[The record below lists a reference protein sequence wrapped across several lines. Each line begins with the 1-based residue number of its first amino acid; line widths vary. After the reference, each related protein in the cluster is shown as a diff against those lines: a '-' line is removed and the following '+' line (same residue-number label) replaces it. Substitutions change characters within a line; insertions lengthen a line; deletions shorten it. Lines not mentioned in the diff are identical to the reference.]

1 MSDTPAPSSSPEHPE
16 PEGRRRLSIELSN
29 NRIAHIDA
37 LKKEWGLRNRGDV
50 LERLLDNL
58 FAPAEDEAIER
69 EEHEEGGSNTAEDED
84 DDLDEDAALVLVG
97 HGALEHLEV
106 EFDRGPT
113 LPSEREPL
121 RSSGSA
127 GGGGIDLPGFVRK
140 NTRQLRR
147 SLRTPAPDR
156 PKTPA
161 SVGPLPPL
169 SAERVEEAIAVVREH
184 WQGLYGKPA
193 NEAVLEAAM
202 VWLAQD
208 IWPSSDASEGRSFTW
223 SAACRLMNELVPQWG
238 DGPPSFERVMVTAG
252 LLEDPFSGSTLSLR
266 IPTLVRRFVQRFR
279 RRRRGTSFQTLE
291 HTMTLQGA
299 LRLLQLPTDPG
310 QRLTLAQIREA
321 YRQMAL
327 SHHPDSG
334 GSEEAMRRV
343 NEAYQL
349 LKELYRQ
356 KERDN

>member
-1 MSDTPAPSSSPEHPE
+1 MTDAPESSSALERHDPER
-16 PEGRRRLSIELSN
+16 RRRLSIELSN
-29 NRIAHIDA
+29 NRIAHIDS

-50 LERLLDNL
+50 LERLLDDL
-58 FAPAEDEAIER
+58 FAPVDGDPEEED
-69 EEHEEGGSNTAEDED
+69 GD
-84 DDLDEDAALVLVG
+84 DRRADGDADRGDLDEEAALVLVG
-97 HGALEHLEV
+97 RGALEQLDV
-106 EFDRGPT
+106 EFDRGPK
-113 LPSEREPL
+113 LPRERETQ
-121 RSSGSA
+121 RHASSPAPS
-127 GGGGIDLPGFVRK
+127 GIDLPGFVRSK
-140 NTRQLRR
+140 TRQLRR
-147 SLRTPAPDR
+147 SLHTPPPGPVA
-156 PKTPA
+156 TPPPVA
-161 SVGPLPPL
+161 PLPRL
-169 SAERVEEAIAVVREH
+169 SAERVEEAIEAVRQH

-193 NEAVLEAAM
+193 NETVLEAAM
-202 VWLAQD
+202 IWLAQD
-208 IWPSSDASEGRSFTW
+208 IWPHSEASEGRSFTW
-223 SAACRLMNELVPQWG
+223 SAACRLMGELGPQWG
-238 DGPPSFERVMVTAG
+238 DAPPSFERVIVTAG
-252 LLEDPFSGSTLSLR
+252 VLEDPFSGSTLIVR

-299 LRLLQLPTDPG
+299 LKLLQLPTDPG

-356 KERDN
+356 KERRP

>member
-1 MSDTPAPSSSPEHPE
+1 MSEPPPQEPTAEGRE

-50 LERLLDNL
+50 LERLLDDL
-58 FAPAEDEAIER
+58 FAADGDEADE
-69 EEHEEGGSNTAEDED
+69 EEGRTRSSSITADGE
-84 DDLDEDAALVLVG
+84 DDLDEEAALVLVDR
-97 HGALEHLEV
+97 GAMEQLEV
-106 EFDRGPT
+106 EFDPGPA
-113 LPSEREPL
+113 LPRQQEHH
-121 RSSGSA
+121 RSTASG

-147 SLRTPAPDR
+147 SLRTPAPGR
-156 PKTPA
+156 PAPA
-161 SVGPLPPL
+161 LAVGPLPQL
-169 SAERVEEAIAVVREH
+169 SAERVDEAIEVVREH
-184 WQGLYGKPA
+184 WLGLYGKPA

-202 VWLAQD
+202 VWLGQD
-208 IWPSSDASEGRSFTW
+208 IWPSCDASEGRSFTW
-223 SAACRLMNELVPQWG
+223 SAACRLMAELVPQWG
-238 DGPPSFERVMVTAG
+238 DEPPSFERVMVTAG
-252 LLEDPFSGSTLSLR
+252 LLEDPFSGSTLSVR

-356 KERDN
+356 KERNP

>member
-1 MSDTPAPSSSPEHPE
+1 VSEPPPQEPTAEGRE

-50 LERLLDNL
+50 LERLLDDL
-58 FAPAEDEAIER
+58 FAADGDE
-69 EEHEEGGSNTAEDED
+69 EEGRTRSSTIDADGE
-84 DDLDEDAALVLVG
+84 DDLDEEAALVLVDR
-97 HGALEHLEV
+97 GAMEQLEV
-106 EFDRGPT
+106 EFDPGPA
-113 LPSEREPL
+113 LPRQQEHH
-121 RSSGSA
+121 RSTASG

-147 SLRTPAPDR
+147 SLRTPAPGR
-156 PKTPA
+156 PAPA
-161 SVGPLPPL
+161 LAVGPLPQL
-169 SAERVEEAIAVVREH
+169 SAERVDEAIEVVREH
-184 WQGLYGKPA
+184 WLGLYGKPA

-202 VWLAQD
+202 AWLGQD

-223 SAACRLMNELVPQWG
+223 SAACRLMTELVPQWG
-238 DGPPSFERVMVTAG
+238 DEPPSFERVMVTAG
-252 LLEDPFSGSTLSLR
+252 LLEDPFSGSTLSVR

-321 YRQMAL
+321 YRQMAF

-356 KERDN
+356 KERNS

>member
-1 MSDTPAPSSSPEHPE
+1 VSDPSALSSPLEPRE
-16 PEGRRRLSIELSN
+16 PEGRRRLSVELSH

-58 FAPAEDEAIER
+58 FALAEDETSEQ
-69 EEHEEGGSNTAEDED
+69 EDQEGRGSHAAEED
-84 DDLDEDAALVLVG
+84 DDLDENAALVLVG
-97 HGALEHLEV
+97 PGALEQLEV

-113 LPSEREPL
+113 LPRERDAN
-121 RSSGSA
+121 RSAGSA

-147 SLRTPAPDR
+147 SLRTPVPGR
-156 PKTPA
+156 PRPPA

-169 SAERVEEAIAVVREH
+169 SAERVAEAIEVVREH

-208 IWPSSDASEGRSFTW
+208 IWPSSDASEGRTFTW
-223 SAACRLMNELVPQWG
+223 SAACRLMTELVPQWG

-356 KERDN
+356 KERN

>member
-1 MSDTPAPSSSPEHPE
+1 MSESPTQESPAEARE

-50 LERLLDNL
+50 LERLLDDL
-58 FAPAEDEAIER
+58 FAPPGDESEEEEER
-69 EEHEEGGSNTAEDED
+69 EDRASNAVDEG
-84 DDLDEDAALVLVG
+84 DDLDEEAALVLVG
-97 HGALEHLEV
+97 RGTLEQLDV
-106 EFDRGPT
+106 EFDPGPT
-113 LPSEREPL
+113 LPREREL
-121 RSSGSA
+121 HRSAPSSA
-127 GGGGIDLPGFVRK
+127 GGGIDLPGFVRK

-147 SLRTPAPDR
+147 SLRTPSPGRPAP
-156 PKTPA
+156 TPA
-161 SVGPLPPL
+161 VGPLPHL
-169 SAERVEEAIAVVREH
+169 SAERVDEAIGVVREH

-223 SAACRLMNELVPQWG
+223 SAACRLMAELVPGWG
-238 DGPPSFERVMVTAG
+238 DGPPSFERVVVTAG

-356 KERDN
+356 KERNP